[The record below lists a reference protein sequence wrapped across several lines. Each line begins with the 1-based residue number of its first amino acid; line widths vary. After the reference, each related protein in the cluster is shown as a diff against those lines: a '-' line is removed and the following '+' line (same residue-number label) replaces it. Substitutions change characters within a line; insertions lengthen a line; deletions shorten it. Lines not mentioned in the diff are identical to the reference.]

1 MWLRAGKRW
10 LLQLQGGKQ
19 AQNRYLAIKNE
30 LQADRQESRS
40 LNERRREEK
49 KAIRRQT
56 DELVGMLKNALFS
69 EDCVQKRRYD
79 KEKARQHLI
88 RSSQLKREK
97 ARMRQCL
104 NARAEADKLE

>member
-1 MWLRAGKRW
+1 
-10 LLQLQGGKQ
+10 
-19 AQNRYLAIKNE
+19 
-30 LQADRQESRS
+30 
-40 LNERRREEK
+40 
-49 KAIRRQT
+49 
-56 DELVGMLKNALFS
+56 MLKNALFS